1 MMINPQQFFVA
12 FAVLAA
18 FSRTLSF
25 VNGCTNLIVTPGAS
39 KDTSMIMAYNGDG
52 SDYFGMLY
60 HYPASKGNK
69 GKMRKI
75 YDWMTGYVCMVVVL
89 PKFFAFKGKICTLL
103 PRTHFFI
110 NLCNVFDRTKYIYL
124 YLLENTLEKSL
135 KQTKHTM

>member
-1 MMINPQQFFVA
+1 MMNPHQFLFA

-18 FSRTLSF
+18 FSGTFGF

-89 PKFFAFKGKICTLL
+89 PNFFAFTGKICSLL
-103 PRTHFFI
+103 PGTYFV
-110 NLCNVFDRTKYIYL
+110 LT
-124 YLLENTLEKSL
+124 
-135 KQTKHTM
+135 

>member
-1 MMINPQQFFVA
+1 MMISPQQFFVA

-89 PKFFAFKGKICTLL
+89 PKFFAFKGNICTLL
-103 PRTHFFI
+103 PRTHFLLTCATFLI
-110 NLCNVFDRTKYIYL
+110 VLNTSIYIC
-124 YLLENTLEKSL
+124 
-135 KQTKHTM
+135 